1 MVERSWFTACSGASR
16 TDLSPRS
23 PRRPPGGSDLALHR
37 LPENSPVEAVTL
49 EAPSRALARVD
60 MVTLNTPVPAKPV
73 SRGGSCGGRLPG
85 AAVTGSGRVL
95 VEFQSDSASSSLPGT
110 SGERLVSPGPC
121 VTAGLQRIPAESLGS
136 DVKVRAFSGL
146 CVGVAERLPDTAP
159 ELHVL
164 SSPRRTVPSTQAR
177 GVERTWTCEGLNGDR
192 APLKID
198 PTTADATAIHRLAA
212 SRPRRATATF
222 ATGGRFGHRRRSVG
236 RPAPRSM
243 TRAERAIR
251 NGPEPGHLIEEAR
264 SERTEAGASA
274 RTASERDRSAGEDRG
289 DPRGSPC
296 RMAESELGRRPE
308 DAVRAARREVSTG
321 TN

>member
-23 PRRPPGGSDLALHR
+23 PRRPPGGSDLALQR

-49 EAPSRALARVD
+49 EAPSRALVRVD

-85 AAVTGSGRVL
+85 AAVTGSGRVP

-177 GVERTWTCEGLNGDR
+177 GVERTWTCEGLKGDR
-192 APLKID
+192 
-198 PTTADATAIHRLAA
+198 HH
-212 SRPRRATATF
+212 SRSTRQQQT
-222 ATGGRFGHRRRSVG
+222 RRRST
-236 RPAPRSM
+236 AWPR
-243 TRAERAIR
+243 
-251 NGPEPGHLIEEAR
+251 
-264 SERTEAGASA
+264 AGL
-274 RTASERDRSAGEDRG
+274 E
-289 DPRGSPC
+289 
-296 RMAESELGRRPE
+296 GRRLPSPP
-308 DAVRAARREVSTG
+308 AAGSDTG
-321 TN
+321 DDPWESQRHGP